1 MKCESFG
8 IFFATRFE
16 NRWFGKNQCVSFPVY
31 YFGTKW
37 SKLFY
42 SNPSSVSWWP
52 VATPF
57 IHNPQQRSSRK
68 LQAFVLEAASNC
80 APIACSGVTRTTQ
93 PRLQAKTMTVCDICF
108 GKSDSEF
115 PHYKFCSKYRDF
127 PQACPVCC
135 ETVAEHLLC
144 AMHAWGGSCAC
155 SACHACVRQWIDE
168 QLPKCQGDKMLRV
181 TCIGC
186 RKFLPQKLVLAISQS
201 ATNLVR
207 QLDLRKALE
216 ANTLYPACMQVECP
230 RPECV
235 GIGFLGF
242 KTIMCFV
249 CEHQWPVN
257 GTVPADEPLLGPLAG
272 GYTCGDKVIAQF
284 DKTARNI
291 TFGTPGIVIGPS
303 RGTSADKECRVCVD
317 FGAGRGLLNVLV
329 ANQILPARNLWAD
342 DGVGAA
348 LASGGTLVMKALADG
363 SEFVDIK
370 SCPNCMMGIEKTGGC
385 DHMTCASCSYQ
396 FYWSTLKKY

>member
-1 MKCESFG
+1 M
-8 IFFATRFE
+8 
-16 NRWFGKNQCVSFPVY
+16 
-31 YFGTKW
+31 
-37 SKLFY
+37 
-42 SNPSSVSWWP
+42 
-52 VATPF
+52 
-57 IHNPQQRSSRK
+57 
-68 LQAFVLEAASNC
+68 LEAASNC

-168 QLPKCQGDKMLRV
+168 QLPKCQSNKMLRV

-186 RKFLPQKLVLAISQS
+186 SKFLPQKLVLALSQS

-348 LASGGTLVMKALADG
+348 LASGGTLVMKADG

>member
-16 NRWFGKNQCVSFPVY
+16 NRWFGKNQCILFPVY

-249 CEHQWPVN
+249 RAPV
-257 GTVPADEPLLGPLAG
+257 A
-272 GYTCGDKVIAQF
+272 CQ
-284 DKTARNI
+284 RH
-291 TFGTPGIVIGPS
+291 
-303 RGTSADKECRVCVD
+303 R
-317 FGAGRGLLNVLV
+317 
-329 ANQILPARNLWAD
+329 
-342 DGVGAA
+342 
-348 LASGGTLVMKALADG
+348 AS
-363 SEFVDIK
+363 
-370 SCPNCMMGIEKTGGC
+370 
-385 DHMTCASCSYQ
+385 
-396 FYWSTLKKY
+396 

>member
-1 MKCESFG
+1 
-8 IFFATRFE
+8 
-16 NRWFGKNQCVSFPVY
+16 
-31 YFGTKW
+31 
-37 SKLFY
+37 
-42 SNPSSVSWWP
+42 
-52 VATPF
+52 
-57 IHNPQQRSSRK
+57 
-68 LQAFVLEAASNC
+68 
-80 APIACSGVTRTTQ
+80 
-93 PRLQAKTMTVCDICF
+93 
-108 GKSDSEF
+108 
-115 PHYKFCSKYRDF
+115 
-127 PQACPVCC
+127 
-135 ETVAEHLLC
+135 
-144 AMHAWGGSCAC
+144 
-155 SACHACVRQWIDE
+155 
-168 QLPKCQGDKMLRV
+168 MLRV

-249 CEHQWPVN
+249 CEHQWP
-257 GTVPADEPLLGPLAG
+257 GQRHRA
-272 GYTCGDKVIAQF
+272 
-284 DKTARNI
+284 
-291 TFGTPGIVIGPS
+291 
-303 RGTSADKECRVCVD
+303 
-317 FGAGRGLLNVLV
+317 RGLLNVLV

-348 LASGGTLVMKALADG
+348 LASGGTLVMKADG
-363 SEFVDIK
+363 SDFVDIK